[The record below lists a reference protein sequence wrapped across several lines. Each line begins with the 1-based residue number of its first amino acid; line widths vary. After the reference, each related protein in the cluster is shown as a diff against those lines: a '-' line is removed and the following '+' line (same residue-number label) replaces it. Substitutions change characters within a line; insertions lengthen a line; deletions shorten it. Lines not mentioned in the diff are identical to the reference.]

1 MDIWIE
7 DTSVNRAN
15 LRKAF
20 NEAVVS
26 DYFMMDNL
34 QFVPGWT
41 DLMLNNHL
49 KLDIL
54 VDMKGLE
61 G

>member
-20 NEAVVS
+20 NEAGIG

-41 DLMLNNHL
+41 
-49 KLDIL
+49 
-54 VDMKGLE
+54 E
-61 G
+61 